1 MKKLLAIVVLGLLL
15 GGNAYSETLT
25 LNCSFEKYVDRTNIY
40 AEKIIPENQLPT
52 IMTDDKFITLE
63 IKSKND
69 IKILDTSLIIGYEM
83 RKPEDRIIIPFK
95 INDNFI
101 HFKEKENSLD
111 IYSLDRLTGLLLLNY
126 ESSKGNTT
134 KEVVRKYYSCVKK
147 NKLF

>member
-1 MKKLLAIVVLGLLL
+1 MKKLLAIVVLGLLWS
-15 GGNAYSETLT
+15 GNAYSETLT

-111 IYSLDRLTGLLLLNY
+111 IYSLDRRTGLLLLNY

>member
-1 MKKLLAIVVLGLLL
+1 MKKILYLIFFSLLL
-15 GGNAYSETLT
+15 STNAYAETLT

-52 IMTDDKFITLE
+52 SMTDDKFITLE

-69 IKILDTSLIIGYEM
+69 IKILDTSLMLRIDP
-83 RKPEDRIIIPFK
+83 KIIIPFE

-111 IYSLDRLTGLLLLNY
+111 IYSLDRRTGLLLLNY
-126 ESSKGNTT
+126 KSSKGNTT
-134 KEVVRKYYSCVKK
+134 REEVRKYYSCVKK

>member
-1 MKKLLAIVVLGLLL
+1 MVLGLLL
-15 GGNAYSETLT
+15 SGNAYSETLT

-101 HFKEKENSLD
+101 NFKEKENSLD
-111 IYSLDRLTGLLLLNY
+111 IYSLDRRTGLLLLNY